1 MHRLIKEE
9 GAVSF
14 DLAVLAMD
22 APADAEAAKAMLG
35 RCSSTPN
42 HAEGELDERIAAFY
56 EKLRSRFPDYPPCD
70 DSTPWMTMPLDTGID
85 HVIMH
90 LSFSPRSTPA
100 IEAILE
106 LAGTHGLVVY
116 DLQSDDAYMP
126 DQAGGRTTK

>member
-1 MHRLIKEE
+1 M
-9 GAVSF
+9 SF

-22 APADAEAAKAMLG
+22 APADTEAARAMFE
-35 RCSSTPN
+35 RCNNRN

-56 EKLRSRFPDYPPCD
+56 QELRSRFPDNSPYD
-70 DSTPWMTMPLDTGID
+70 DSTPWMLMPLDTGID

-106 LAGTHGLVVY
+106 LAGSHDLVVY

-126 DQAGGRTTK
+126 DQAKSP